1 MLFTRKHFQNNIIIL
16 IQQTT
21 FKFKFN
27 KIVKSINLYIC
38 YWLIS
43 EKINLLP
50 NQNCHNML
58 LKLKD

>member
-27 KIVKSINLYIC
+27 KIV
-38 YWLIS
+38 
-43 EKINLLP
+43 
-50 NQNCHNML
+50 
-58 LKLKD
+58 